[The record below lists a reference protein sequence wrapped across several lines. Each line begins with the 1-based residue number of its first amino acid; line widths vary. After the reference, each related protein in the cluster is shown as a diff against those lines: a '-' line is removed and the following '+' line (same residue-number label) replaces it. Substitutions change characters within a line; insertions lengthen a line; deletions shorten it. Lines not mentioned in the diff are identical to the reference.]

1 MSRRIRV
8 YCMVIILLILF
19 AVFMHFFVKLSE
31 RLINF
36 IFADHNKQMALIS
49 ENNDKNFTMSSVD
62 CLDEIYIREWIQ
74 SSASDIKCGDSVFVY
89 LIQDDICRELL
100 SEPGLFRCKRRK
112 AKCLI
117 VNLAVRNHYSYE
129 FERIHSITCNSISPE
144 LVSLA
149 YQGMWFSYDM
159 SLVD

>member
-1 MSRRIRV
+1 MSETIQV

-19 AVFMHFFVKLSE
+19 IVFMHFFVKLGE

-49 ENNDKNFTMSSVD
+49 GNFDKNFTMSSVD
-62 CLDEIYIREWIQ
+62 CLDEKYIREWIQ

-112 AKCLI
+112 DKRLI

-144 LVSLA
+144 LASLA
-149 YQGMWFSYDM
+149 NQGMWFSYDM
-159 SLVD
+159 SLVN